1 MLLIM
6 MDLHQKLSDK
16 GIDSTIIAMHN
27 RFNAYGHGQVTLL
40 PVNTK
45 TDIAQYCQA
54 KIGENVACLCTKI
67 STLAILLWF
76 TTTVE
81 VSVHTSS

>member
-27 RFNAYGHGQVTLL
+27 RFNAYGQGQGAL
-40 PVNTK
+40 P
-45 TDIAQYCQA
+45 
-54 KIGENVACLCTKI
+54 L
-67 STLAILLWF
+67 
-76 TTTVE
+76 
-81 VSVHTSS
+81 